1 MIARYAISFTFA
13 AIITFGLFFGMQ
25 WLIASNQMPIQDSGE
40 RIRVQL
46 EQVRDIQEV
55 QKVDRKPEA
64 PSEVQAAPEMS
75 LDIASS
81 SDSVSNVGGTVEIGA
96 QAMEVAPIE
105 TGSGGFSAT
114 DGEYL
119 PIVRVNP
126 QYPPRAAEN
135 GIEGYCT
142 VEFTVTAQGTT
153 SNVIA
158 IESSHAMFERPAIKA
173 AEKYKYKPR
182 VVDGE
187 PIPVTGV
194 RVRIEFQLD
203 GN

>member
-13 AIITFGLFFGMQ
+13 ALITFGLFFGMQ
-25 WLIASNQMPIQDSGE
+25 WLIASNQMPVQDSGE

-46 EQVRDIQEV
+46 EQVRDVQEV
-55 QKVDRKPEA
+55 QKVDRKPDA
-64 PSEVQAAPEMS
+64 PAEVQAAPEMS
-75 LDIASS
+75 IDMSS
-81 SDSVSNVGGTVEIGA
+81 SSESVSNIGGGVEIGA

-105 TGSGGFSAT
+105 TGGGGFSAT
-114 DGEYL
+114 DGEFL

-126 QYPPRAAEN
+126 QYPARAAEN

-153 SNVIA
+153 ENVMA
-158 IESSHAMFERPAIKA
+158 IESSHSMFERPAVKA

-194 RVRIEFQLD
+194 RVRIEFKLD

>member
-1 MIARYAISFTFA
+1 
-13 AIITFGLFFGMQ
+13 
-25 WLIASNQMPIQDSGE
+25 
-40 RIRVQL
+40 
-46 EQVRDIQEV
+46 
-55 QKVDRKPEA
+55 
-64 PSEVQAAPEMS
+64 
-75 LDIASS
+75 
-81 SDSVSNVGGTVEIGA
+81 
-96 QAMEVAPIE
+96 
-105 TGSGGFSAT
+105 
-114 DGEYL
+114 
-119 PIVRVNP
+119 
-126 QYPPRAAEN
+126 YPPRAAEN